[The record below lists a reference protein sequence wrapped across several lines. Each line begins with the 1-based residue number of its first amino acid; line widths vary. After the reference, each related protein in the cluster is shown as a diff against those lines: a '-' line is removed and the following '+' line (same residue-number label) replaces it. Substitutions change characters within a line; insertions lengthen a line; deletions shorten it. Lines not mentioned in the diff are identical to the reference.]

1 MSLNFFSS
9 QTTMPVSKFCLDAEP
24 HPPLARHP
32 HNIFEALQSELK
44 NNLNQT
50 FFDNLGLGPGWLKLR

>member
-1 MSLNFFSS
+1 
-9 QTTMPVSKFCLDAEP
+9 MPVSKFCLDAEP

-44 NNLNQT
+44 NILNQT